1 MFENALVI
9 LVVGYLVLQLIEHVI
24 FPVVWSLF
32 QRRKVSMCDLAGM
45 VGKIGVV
52 KEWNGGKGRILV
64 DGGIWSATGGR
75 PFDVGDKVEVDGFD
89 GFNVIV
95 KPLAVQQQ

>member
-1 MFENALVI
+1 MIENALAI

-45 VGKIGVV
+45 VGKTGVV
-52 KEWNGGKGRILV
+52 KEWNGEKGKILV
-64 DGGIWSATGGR
+64 EGGIWSATGGHR
-75 PFDVGDKVEVDGFD
+75 FDVGDKVEVDGLD

-95 KPLAVQQQ
+95 KPVAVH